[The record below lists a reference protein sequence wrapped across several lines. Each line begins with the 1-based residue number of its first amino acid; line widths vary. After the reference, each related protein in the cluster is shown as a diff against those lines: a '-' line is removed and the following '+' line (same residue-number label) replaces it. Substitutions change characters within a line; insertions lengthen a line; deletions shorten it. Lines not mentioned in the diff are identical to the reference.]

1 MNIDRALLVA
11 AAAMLPGLAACTP
24 IDAGFGDSVRT
35 NMAVQTVE
43 PDPAYDGPWEEA
55 SGAKTAAAVE
65 RYRTDKVKQPKGI
78 RTTTGITGGSG
89 GSSGGS
95 R

>member
-11 AAAMLPGLAACTP
+11 AAIPLGLAACTP
-24 IDAGFGDSVRT
+24 IDEGFGDSVRT
-35 NMAVQTVE
+35 NIAVQTVD

-78 RTTTGITGGSG
+78 RTTTGITGGG